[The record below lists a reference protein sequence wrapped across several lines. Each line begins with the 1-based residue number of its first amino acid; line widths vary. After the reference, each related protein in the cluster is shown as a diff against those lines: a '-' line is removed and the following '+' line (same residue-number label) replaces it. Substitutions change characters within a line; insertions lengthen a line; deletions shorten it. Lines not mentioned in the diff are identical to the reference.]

1 MSRDSTDVLQV
12 SLDVSA
18 VPARPAGAGR
28 YILELATALA
38 KLPDCGLT
46 LVARSDDGARWARV
60 APNERVRAV
69 APGPRLARL
78 LYEQAR
84 LGAILASLTAP
95 PVEVHHGPH
104 YTMPLRSKLPCV
116 VTVHDLTFFDHPEW
130 HERSKV
136 AWFRA
141 ATRYS
146 ARHAAAIV
154 CVSEATAERLGE
166 LLAPRCPVVVV
177 GHGVDGD
184 RFAAEEPGPGLD
196 RQVLARLGLDRPY
209 VLHVG
214 TMEPR
219 KGIADLVAAFE
230 RLAGD
235 RTDLELVLAGGVGW
249 GGGPVMQ
256 SIAASRAGGRIRRL
270 GYVADGDVPA
280 LLRRASVVAYPS
292 LEEGF
297 GLPALEALAC
307 GAPLVTTAGTPMAE
321 IAGDSALVVPAGQP
335 VALAEAIEEAI
346 TAEPSVEGARRRA
359 EGLAIAGRHTWEAC
373 ALGHLAT
380 YRLATGLFLGGRGRR
395 IA

>member
-1 MSRDSTDVLQV
+1 M
-12 SLDVSA
+12 
-18 VPARPAGAGR
+18 
-28 YILELATALA
+28 
-38 KLPDCGLT
+38 
-46 LVARSDDGARWARV
+46 
-60 APNERVRAV
+60 
-69 APGPRLARL
+69 
-78 LYEQAR
+78 YEQAR
-84 LGAILASLTAP
+84 LGATLASLTAP

-177 GHGVDGD
+177 AHGVDGD
-184 RFAAEEPGPGLD
+184 RFAAEEPRPGLD

-209 VLHVG
+209 VLHLG

-280 LLRRASVVAYPS
+280 LLRGASVVAYPS

-307 GAPLVTTAGTPMAE
+307 GAPLVTTAGTPMAA

-335 VALAEAIEEAI
+335 V
-346 TAEPSVEGARRRA
+346 RA
-359 EGLAIAGRHTWEAC
+359 GGGDRGGDHGR
-373 ALGHLAT
+373 ALGRGCT
-380 YRLATGLFLGGRGRR
+380 ATGRGVGDSRPPHLGGLRAGTSRDLPARDGALTGRPR
-395 IA
+395 AADSLNLCAPT

>member
-69 APGPRLARL
+69 VPGPRLARL

-84 LGAILASLTAP
+84 LGATLASLTAP

-249 GGGPVMQ
+249 GGGPVD
-256 SIAASRAGGRIRRL
+256 AVDRGFAGRRP
-270 GYVADGDVPA
+270 DPPPW
-280 LLRRASVVAYPS
+280 LRRRRRCPGPAPRGERCRLSVARG
-292 LEEGF
+292 GF
-297 GLPALEALAC
+297 RAAGPRGAGVRCPARHDRRHAH
-307 GAPLVTTAGTPMAE
+307 GRDRWTTARSSSP
-321 IAGDSALVVPAGQP
+321 P
-335 VALAEAIEEAI
+335 VSL
-346 TAEPSVEGARRRA
+346 SRWRRRSRRRSRPSPRSRVH
-359 EGLAIAGRHTWEAC
+359 GDGP
-373 ALGHLAT
+373 
-380 YRLATGLFLGGRGRR
+380 RGWP
-395 IA
+395 